1 MPFEPQTRRWTG
13 KRAVLL
19 VHGIGNS
26 RPGDDAT
33 LTEAVRQAF
42 GDDMR
47 DIALYPLYYDH
58 INDWFSEKTNAA
70 ALLSQATSA
79 LATRI
84 ADPELGATLAEYVG
98 DVLWPVLSTS
108 ARSAIREAFLAQL
121 KQITEDG
128 EASGVPIR
136 RQRLTIVAHSLG
148 CFHTYEAL
156 HHAAA
161 IKTPMLRPASNEM
174 KFANVIFM
182 ASPVQL
188 IRSVAEQL
196 GSLVPNRRWLY
207 AVQGDGLS
215 VPFEEKVDRSV
226 VRSVDNWISI
236 TGNLD
241 PVGGHFFRSRA
252 DWAYMDVPGQ
262 QSIVVPQ
269 FATDVTSRAQ
279 LLQRLSASSLRG
291 ERPTVSPQDPHSWLA
306 YVSGHAS
313 QLREWVM
320 A

>member
-1 MPFEPQTRRWTG
+1 MSFEPQTRRWTG
-13 KRAVLL
+13 KRALLL

-26 RPGDDAT
+26 RPSDDAT
-33 LTEAVRQAF
+33 LAEAVRQAL
-42 GDDMR
+42 GTDSSEV
-47 DIALYPLYYDH
+47 ALYQLYYDH

-70 ALLSQATSA
+70 GLLSQATSA
-79 LATRI
+79 LAARI

-108 ARSAIREAFLAQL
+108 ARGAIREAYLAQL
-121 KQITEDG
+121 KQITLDG
-128 EASGVPIR
+128 EAAGVPIR

-148 CFHTYEAL
+148 CFHTYETL

-161 IKTPMLRPASNEM
+161 TKTPMLRPASNEVV
-174 KFANVIFM
+174 FANVIFM

-188 IRSVAEQL
+188 IRSVAEQM

-207 AVQGDGLS
+207 AVQGDSLS
-215 VPFEEKVDRSV
+215 IPFEAKVDGSIVKSV
-226 VRSVDNWISI
+226 NNWISI

-252 DWAYMDVPGQ
+252 DWAYMNVPGQ
-262 QSIVVPQ
+262 QSFVDSQ
-269 FATDVTSRAQ
+269 FPLDVTNRDQ
-279 LLQRLSASSLRG
+279 LLQRLRESSLRG

-306 YVSGHAS
+306 YVTGHAA
-313 QLREWVM
+313 QLHDWVM